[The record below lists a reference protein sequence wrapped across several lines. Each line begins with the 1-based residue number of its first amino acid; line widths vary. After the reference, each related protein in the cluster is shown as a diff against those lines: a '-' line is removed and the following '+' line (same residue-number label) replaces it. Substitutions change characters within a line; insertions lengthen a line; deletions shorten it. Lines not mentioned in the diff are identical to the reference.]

1 MFGLEDD
8 DASGREKCYTTVGQL
23 PQFIDRKQPPTKKSP
38 FSTILSHPLVH
49 TVLYPDSIPISYNK
63 ITTH

>member
-8 DASGREKCYTTVGQL
+8 DTSGREKCYTTVGQL

-49 TVLYPDSIPISYNK
+49 TVLYTDSIPISYNK